1 MKLDI
6 KTVITLLTFSAVLGG
21 FYYTTQMRLDSLEKD
36 VSTLSKK
43 VHRMVKKR

>member
-6 KTVITLLTFSAVLGG
+6 KTVITLLTFAAVLGG

-36 VSTLSKK
+36 VTTLSKK
-43 VHRMVKKR
+43 VQRMSKKK